1 MFQTELIKKCK
12 NNDRKAQLHLYRQY
26 CEGMFIVANR
36 FLKHTEDAEDAMQEA
51 FINAFQKIDQFKAEV
66 SFGAWLK
73 KIVIHKSLD
82 KLRAKQNY
90 YLTIDEAHLEIVADE
105 DSWET
110 SDETTL
116 EEVKNEIE
124 NLPEKY
130 RIVVMLFLLEGYDHQ
145 EISEILNISTT
156 ASRTQLL
163 RGKKKL
169 QQALKK
175 RNYGTGY

>member
-1 MFQTELIKKCK
+1 MSQTELIEQCK
-12 NNDRKAQLHLYRQY
+12 QNNRKAQLHLYRQY

-36 FLKHTEDAEDAMQEA
+36 FLKHTQDAEDAMQEA
-51 FINAFQKIDQFKAEV
+51 FINAFQKIHQYTAEV

-73 KIVIHKSLD
+73 KIVINKSLD
-82 KLRAKQNY
+82 KLRAKQQY
-90 YLTIDEAHLEIVADE
+90 YMTIEEAQLEVVADE
-105 DSWET
+105 NNWQT
-110 SDETTL
+110 SDETTV
-116 EEVKNEIE
+116 EDVKTEIE

-130 RIVVMLFLLEGYDHQ
+130 RIVLILFLLEGYDHQ

-169 QQALKK
+169 QHALKK
-175 RNYGTGY
+175 KSHGTGY

>member
-1 MFQTELIKKCK
+1 MSQIELIEKCK
-12 NNDRKAQLHLYRQY
+12 KNDRKSQLRLYRQY

-51 FINAFQKIDQFKAEV
+51 FINAFQKIDQYTAEV

-73 KIVIHKSLD
+73 RIVINKSLD

-90 YLTIDEAHLEIVADE
+90 YITIDEAQLEVVADE
-105 DSWET
+105 NNWET

-116 EEVKNEIE
+116 EEVKTEIK
-124 NLPEKY
+124 NLPDKY
-130 RIVVMLFLLEGYDHQ
+130 RVVVILFLLEGYDHQ
-145 EISEILNISTT
+145 EISEILSISTT

-175 RNYGTGY
+175 KSHGTGY

>member
-1 MFQTELIKKCK
+1 
-12 NNDRKAQLHLYRQY
+12 
-26 CEGMFIVANR
+26 MFIVANR

-51 FINAFQKIDQFKAEV
+51 FINAFQKIDQYTAEV

-73 KIVIHKSLD
+73 KIVINKSLD

-90 YLTIDEAHLEIVADE
+90 YVTIEESKLEVIADE
-105 DSWET
+105 DDWQT

-116 EEVKNEIE
+116 EEIKTEID
-124 NLPEKY
+124 NLPDKY

-145 EISEILNISTT
+145 EISEILTISTT

-175 RNYGTGY
+175 RSYGTGH

>member
-1 MFQTELIKKCK
+1 MSQTELIEKCK

-36 FLKHTEDAEDAMQEA
+36 FLKHTQDAEDAMQEA
-51 FINAFQKIDQFKAEV
+51 FINAFQKIDQFTAEV

-73 KIVIHKSLD
+73 KIVIHKCLD
-82 KLRAKQNY
+82 KLRAKRDY
-90 YLTIDEAHLEIVADE
+90 YITIDEAQLEVIADE
-105 DSWET
+105 NNWQT
-110 SDETTL
+110 SDDTTL
-116 EEVKNEIE
+116 QEVKNEIE
-124 NLPEKY
+124 NLPDKY
-130 RIVVMLFLLEGYDHQ
+130 RVVVILFLLEGYDHQ

-169 QQALKK
+169 QHALKK
-175 RNYGTGY
+175 RNHGTGY

>member
-1 MFQTELIKKCK
+1 MSQIELIEKCK
-12 NNDRKAQLHLYRQY
+12 KNDRKAQLRLYRQY

-51 FINAFQKIDQFKAEV
+51 FINAFQKIDQYNATV

-73 KIVIHKSLD
+73 KIVINKSLD

-90 YLTIDEAHLEIVADE
+90 YINIDDAQLEVVADE
-105 DSWET
+105 TNWET
-110 SDETTL
+110 SDETTVSA
-116 EEVKNEIE
+116 VKEAIE
-124 NLPEKY
+124 DLPDKY
-130 RIVVMLFLLEGYDHQ
+130 RVVVILFLIEGYDHQ
-145 EISEILNISTT
+145 EISEILNISST
-156 ASRTQLL
+156 ASRTQLV

-175 RNYGTGY
+175 KNYGTGY

>member
-1 MFQTELIKKCK
+1 MSQTELIEQCK

-36 FLKHTEDAEDAMQEA
+36 FLKHTQDAEDAMQEA
-51 FINAFQKIDQFKAEV
+51 FINAFQKIDQYTAQV

-82 KLRAKQNY
+82 KLRAKQHNY
-90 YLTIDEAHLEIVADE
+90 IAIDETQLEVVADE
-105 DSWET
+105 NSWET
-110 SDETTL
+110 HDATTV

-124 NLPEKY
+124 KLPEKY
-130 RIVVMLFLLEGYDHQ
+130 RIVVILFLLEGYDHE
-145 EISEILNISTT
+145 EISEILNISSS
-156 ASRTQLL
+156 ASRTQLS

-169 QQALKK
+169 QQALEKK
-175 RNYGTGY
+175 HHGTGY

>member
-1 MFQTELIKKCK
+1 MFQTELIEKCK

-51 FINAFQKIDQFKAEV
+51 FINAFQKIDQYSATV

-82 KLRAKQNY
+82 KLRAKQHHY
-90 YLTIDEAHLEIVADE
+90 VTIEESKLEVIADE
-105 DSWET
+105 DDWQT

-116 EEVKNEIE
+116 EEIKAEIE
-124 NLPEKY
+124 NLPDKY
-130 RIVVMLFLLEGYDHQ
+130 RIVVMLFLLEGYDHE
-145 EISEILNISTT
+145 EISEILNISST

-169 QQALKK
+169 QHALKK

>member
-1 MFQTELIKKCK
+1 MFQTELIEKCK

-51 FINAFQKIDQFKAEV
+51 FINAFQKIDQYTATV

-73 KIVIHKSLD
+73 KIVINKSLD
-82 KLRAKQNY
+82 KLRAKQQY
-90 YLTIDEAHLEIVADE
+90 YVTIDEAQLEVIADE
-105 DSWET
+105 ETWQT

-116 EEVKNEIE
+116 QEVKTEIE
-124 NLPEKY
+124 NLPDKY
-130 RIVVMLFLLEGYDHQ
+130 RVVVILFLLEGYDHQ
-145 EISEILNISTT
+145 EISEILDISTT

-169 QQALKK
+169 QHALKK
-175 RNYGTGY
+175 KNHGTGY

>member
-1 MFQTELIKKCK
+1 MFQTELIEKCK

-51 FINAFQKIDQFKAEV
+51 FINAFQKIDQYTATV

-73 KIVIHKSLD
+73 KIVINKSLD
-82 KLRAKQNY
+82 KLRAKQQH
-90 YLTIDEAHLEIVADE
+90 YLTIDEAQLEVIADE
-105 DSWET
+105 DNWDT
-110 SDETTL
+110 NDNTTL
-116 EEVKNEIE
+116 EEVKTEIE
-124 NLPEKY
+124 NLPDKY
-130 RIVVMLFLLEGYDHQ
+130 RVVVMLFLLEGYDHQ

-175 RNYGTGY
+175 KNHGTGY

>member
-1 MFQTELIKKCK
+1 MSQTELIEKCK

-36 FLKHTEDAEDAMQEA
+36 FLKHTQDAEDAMQEA
-51 FINAFQKIDQFKAEV
+51 FIKAFQKIDQFTAEV

-73 KIVIHKSLD
+73 KIVINKSLD
-82 KLRAKQNY
+82 KLRAKQHY
-90 YLTIDEAHLEIVADE
+90 FLAIDEAQLEVVADE
-105 DSWET
+105 GDWQT
-110 SDETTL
+110 SDDTTL
-116 EEVKNEIE
+116 EEVKTEIE
-124 NLPEKY
+124 NLPDKY
-130 RIVVMLFLLEGYDHQ
+130 RVVVILYLLEGYDHQ
-145 EISEILNISTT
+145 EISEILNISAT